1 MNKTKTNTMQLNK
14 QRLQLWLSGK
24 VAAYNNG
31 SSQDIAMIKELCRH
45 TLWAN
50 PPAGDAR
57 FYMRLEQTWV
67 SAVTVDE
74 FGGVPHH
81 PVSWFFEADPID
93 QRLEALE
100 KAVEEIRALINNK
113 K

>member
-1 MNKTKTNTMQLNK
+1 MQLNK

-31 SSQDIAMIKELCRH
+31 SSQDIEMIRELCKYSKR
-45 TLWAN
+45 LSFPSGSAK
-50 PPAGDAR
+50 
-57 FYMRLEQTWV
+57 FYTN
-67 SAVTVDE
+67 DE
-74 FGGVPHH
+74 VGWMPLDNVEKMAHH
-81 PVSWFFEADPID
+81 SVSWFFEQDESDPIE

-100 KAVEEIRALINNK
+100 KAVEEIRILINNK

>member
-1 MNKTKTNTMQLNK
+1 MQLNK

-31 SSQDIAMIKELCRH
+31 SSQDIEMIKDLC
-45 TLWAN
+45 
-50 PPAGDAR
+50 
-57 FYMRLEQTWV
+57 EQTNEGLFPIGGGQYYTCIGGSWV
-67 SAVTVDE
+67 GSYVCE
-74 FGGVPHH
+74 KIPHH
-81 PVSWFFEADPID
+81 PVSWFFEAEESDPIE

-100 KAVEEIRALINNK
+100 KAVEEIRILINNK